1 MKHRIFYTILILF
14 AITSCTELDLNPLS
28 EGSSENWYSNET
40 EIEMALNDLYS
51 KDFWP
56 RDFDEWTDDWTAR
69 DAVTPISGG
78 TLTGESF
85 IVTSRWANSY
95 KAIAR
100 ANNVIN
106 NIQDL
111 EGIPQEI
118 IDKYLAEAHFFRAC
132 QYAFLINHWGDVPY
146 FTKDLDIEDA
156 FSTGK
161 TDKSTIKQA
170 VYDDFDI
177 AVAGLPLSYGTSEIH
192 RVTKGAALAMK
203 ARTALYNADWSIA
216 RDAAQSCI
224 VLEEYSLYP
233 DYRELFLAST
243 KNTDE
248 QIFGLPNSGDL
259 NYYWDADWIVKRY
272 TPRNNGG
279 FVSYQPSWDLFCSY
293 LCADGLP
300 IDESPLF
307 DPQKPFENRDPRLGE
322 TTPAPGSEFLGFNYQ
337 PHPDSSSVFNYGTG
351 RYQTNRDSR
360 RPDNLFASF
369 NGLVWKKSID
379 ESWIDLL
386 ADNDLIIMRYADVLL
401 MYAEAKIELGEI
413 DQSVLDAINRV
424 RARAYKTNYEDT
436 GSYPAVTTT
445 DQNELRSTVRVE
457 RRMEF
462 AFEGL
467 RYMDIIRWEIADQ
480 VLNTNIYGHLNYA
493 ELKEK
498 VIDAGLWFLPGVPEI
513 DENGSP
519 DLDPLFDAG
528 LIRQL
533 AVRSFPERQYL
544 WPIPSSEIL
553 INDNLTQNSG
563 Y

>member
-1 MKHRIFYTILILF
+1 MKYTIYILLILF
-14 AITSCTELDLNPLS
+14 FATSCTELDLNPLS
-28 EGSSENWYSNET
+28 EGSSENWYSNEM
-40 EIEMALNDLYS
+40 EIEMALNDLYR
-51 KDFWP
+51 KTFWA
-56 RDFDEWTDDWTAR
+56 RDFDEWTDDWTSR

-78 TLTGESF
+78 TLTGESG

-100 ANNVIN
+100 ANTIIN
-106 NIQDL
+106 NIDKA
-111 EGIPQEI
+111 EGVTQEVL
-118 IDKYLAEAHFFRAC
+118 DKFSAEAHFIRAW
-132 QYAFLINHWGDVPY
+132 QYGYLITHWGDVPY
-146 FTKDLDIEDA
+146 FTKDLDIDEA

-161 TDKSTIKQA
+161 TNISTIKQA

-177 AVAGLPLSYGTSEIH
+177 AVASLPLSYGSSEDQ
-192 RVTKGAALAMK
+192 RATKGAALAMK
-203 ARTALYNADWSIA
+203 ARIALYNADWEIA
-216 RDAAQSCI
+216 RDAAKACMDLD
-224 VLEEYSLYP
+224 VYSLYP
-233 DYRELFLAST
+233 DYGELFLAST
-243 KNTDE
+243 KNPDE
-248 QIFGLPNSGDL
+248 QIFGLPNSEDL

-272 TPRNNGG
+272 LPRNSGG
-279 FVSYQPSWDLFCSY
+279 FASYQPSWDLFCSY
-293 LCADGLP
+293 LCTDGLP

-307 DPQKPFENRDPRLGE
+307 DPREPFKNRDPRLAE
-322 TTPAPGSEFLGFNYQ
+322 TTPAPGTEFLGFKYE
-337 PHPDSSSVFNYGTG
+337 PHSDSTEVYNYGTG
-351 RYQTNRDSR
+351 RYQLNKDSR
-360 RPDNLFASF
+360 RPDNLYASF
-369 NGLVWKKSID
+369 NGLVWKKFID
-379 ESWIDLL
+379 ESWVDQL
-386 ADNDLIIMRYADVLL
+386 ADNDLVIMRYADVLL

-424 RARAYKTNYEDT
+424 RARAYKSNYEDT

-445 DQNELRSTVRVE
+445 DQNELRSLVRIE

-467 RYMDIIRWEIADQ
+467 RYMDIIRWGIADE
-480 VLNTNIYGHLNYA
+480 VLNTKIYGHLNYA
-493 ELKEK
+493 DLKEK

-533 AVRSFPERQYL
+533 AVRSFPEKQYL